1 MPSLTVTFNHNGVQ
15 TLLIV
20 TVLLLMFS
28 CSYCSPGMGS
38 HDIWEGLKQQ
48 NNKVMVFKNDHQ
60 VINLPFRDIN
70 MGLRNEKKNTCFS
83 DSFA

>member
-1 MPSLTVTFNHNGVQ
+1 MPSLAVTYNHNGVQ

-20 TVLLLMFS
+20 TALLLMLS

-48 NNKVMVFKNDHQ
+48 TNKVMVFKNDHQ
-60 VINLPFRDIN
+60 LINLAFKDI
-70 MGLRNEKKNTCFS
+70 
-83 DSFA
+83 